1 METLVYAWN
10 AVTPLLLLIAFGY
23 VLKRIG
29 KWDSRFFSSLNG
41 FCYRILLPIQLF
53 YNVYRIEALGDVNW
67 RVIGYAVAWIP
78 IAILIGVLL
87 AGALI
92 KERGQRGALV
102 QASFRSNQAI
112 MGLPLAESL
121 GGASAVAVASIATS
135 VGIPL
140 FNVSAVIILKAYSDA
155 RGEKSSKGT
164 LKALLTNPL
173 ILGVLAG
180 IFALVLREF
189 IPTVDGELLF
199 SIQNDMPPLYTVIK
213 NLSAVASP
221 VMLIC
226 LGASLDFG
234 LTGRLMPKIALGV
247 ALRLIVIPALAIG
260 VAVLLKEPL
269 GLTTA
274 HMPMLVAFFAS
285 PVAVSS
291 AILVREM
298 GGDEQYA
305 SQLVIWSSVFSI
317 LTLFVF
323 VAILRNMALL

>member
-1 METLVYAWN
+1 M
-10 AVTPLLLLIAFGY
+10 
-23 VLKRIG
+23 
-29 KWDSRFFSSLNG
+29 
-41 FCYRILLPIQLF
+41 
-53 YNVYRIEALGDVNW
+53 
-67 RVIGYAVAWIP
+67 
-78 IAILIGVLL
+78 
-87 AGALI
+87 
-92 KERGQRGALV
+92 
-102 QASFRSNQAI
+102 
-112 MGLPLAESL
+112 
-121 GGASAVAVASIATS
+121 
-135 VGIPL
+135 
-140 FNVSAVIILKAYSDA
+140 
-155 RGEKSSKGT
+155 
-164 LKALLTNPL
+164 
-173 ILGVLAG
+173 
-180 IFALVLREF
+180 
-189 IPTVDGELLF
+189 
-199 SIQNDMPPLYTVIK
+199 IK

-305 SQLVIWSSVFSI
+305 SQLVIWSSVLSI
-317 LTLFVF
+317 LTLFGF
-323 VAILRNMALL
+323 VAILRSMALL